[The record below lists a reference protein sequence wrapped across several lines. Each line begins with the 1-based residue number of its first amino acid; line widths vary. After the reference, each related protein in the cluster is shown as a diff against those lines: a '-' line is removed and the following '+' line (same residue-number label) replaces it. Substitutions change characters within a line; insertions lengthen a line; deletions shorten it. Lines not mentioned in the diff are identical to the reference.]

1 VLIVA
6 PKIIAKKGLLA
17 IRRVT
22 PLPDLPTLATFE
34 YGNRIVHSP
43 ICQ

>member
-1 VLIVA
+1 MLIVA
-6 PKIIAKKGLLA
+6 PKIIAKTALLA
-17 IRRVT
+17 IRRVIA
-22 PLPDLPTLATFE
+22 LPDLPTFPTFE